1 MLIDKIKK
9 YPRDV
14 ITDERGWF
22 LKIMTGT
29 EEFSNNICEI
39 YFTSAHKN
47 QSKGSHFHNKAREW
61 FTLIEGKAILKLEDI
76 VTHEKLSIKL
86 DANKP
91 ETIYIPPYIAH
102 CIDNKIEQDYIL
114 CAYTDKKY
122 IPSDTVAYIID

>member
-47 QSKGSHFHNKAREW
+47 QSKGSHFHNMPNYR
-61 FTLIEGKAILKLEDI
+61 F
-76 VTHEKLSIKL
+76 
-86 DANKP
+86 
-91 ETIYIPPYIAH
+91 PPYFYH
-102 CIDNKIEQDYIL
+102 GFWNNTCSL
-114 CAYTDKKY
+114 T
-122 IPSDTVAYIID
+122 